1 MTTDKNNYQPESAQ
15 KHKRRT
21 RWAVGCGVSALAI
34 LCIVTFL
41 TVGGFAGLLALFGGD
56 PQGLSL
62 QVNTPASRI
71 NIGETF
77 TISLD
82 LTNEGNQNI
91 SIKEIQLPNDLLEVA
106 LVTDVE
112 PSSQQGLDYGDQTAF
127 EFDLTIAPTGQE
139 TVVFTFE
146 ALAAGDISG
155 DLEVSVGTKS
165 KDTPIRVVISS
176 EVASNGENE
185 DEILGEIIPFRS
197 VVQIIAIVE
206 IDGERVE
213 GWSGSGTIIS
223 EDGLILTNAHVVLSE
238 RYYQV
243 VDLVVSITTAE
254 DRPPQPMFYADVLQ
268 ADASLDLAVI
278 QVRSDLQGGAP
289 NFSDLDIEP
298 VPLGS
303 SDSLQLGDEIIII
316 GYPGIGGETI
326 TLSRGEVSGF
336 TSEDPYGNRAFI
348 KTSAVIAGGNSGGL
362 AATPQGEII
371 GVPTQVGSGD
381 IEDMVVDCRPLA
393 DTNRDGYIDDKD
405 TCVPTGGFI
414 NALRPITLALPMI
427 EAARAGD
434 VAIEEGINGQ
444 NQEEYSPQGTVILS
458 DDFNDNAND
467 WYIGES
473 SDGRADITGGKL
485 IIDVFTES
493 YVVWSDLP
501 DTYNSALMVTNAQ
514 VLNPV
519 GDGDFGFVC
528 GMEDSENFTALE
540 VSEDGYFSIWKYE
553 NDQFVSLVDWTY
565 SKAIPQGGTY
575 TLAAYCGP
583 DKLYLAVNDT
593 LLAETVDPNYTPG
606 RVGLIAGC
614 YQNPNIRLGY
624 EDFTIHQP

>member
-1 MTTDKNNYQPESAQ
+1 MTFDTNNDQSDQTE
-15 KHKRRT
+15 KKKRTT
-21 RWAVGCGVSALAI
+21 RWAVGCGVVAIAIVCLVVFLAL
-34 LCIVTFL
+34 
-41 TVGGFAGLLALFGGD
+41 GGFAGLIAFFGGD
-56 PQGLSL
+56 PEGLTL
-62 QVNTPASRI
+62 EVNTPTSRI
-71 NIGETF
+71 NVGETF

-82 LTNEGNQNI
+82 LSNEGEQNI
-91 SIKEIQLPNDLLEVA
+91 TIKEIQLPNELLEIA
-106 LVTDVE
+106 LVTNVE
-112 PSSQQGLDYGDQTAF
+112 PASEQGLDYGDQTAF
-127 EFDLTIAPTGQE
+127 EFDLTIAPTGHE
-139 TVVFTFE
+139 TVVFTFQ

-165 KDTPIRVVISS
+165 KRTAIRVVISAKA
-176 EVASNGENE
+176 ASDEENG
-185 DEILGEIIPFRS
+185 DAILGDIIPYRS

-206 IDGERVE
+206 IEGERIQ

-223 EDGLILTNAHVVLSE
+223 KDGLILTNAHVVLSQ
-238 RYYQV
+238 RYYEV

-254 DRPPQPMFYADVLQ
+254 DRPPDPMFYADVLQ
-268 ADASLDLAVI
+268 ADANLDLAVI
-278 QVRSDLQGGAP
+278 KVRSDLQGGPA

-316 GYPGIGGETI
+316 GYPSIGGETI
-326 TLSRGEVSGF
+326 TLTRGEVSGF
-336 TSEDPYGNRAFI
+336 TAEDPYGNRAFI

-362 AATPQGEII
+362 AATAQGEII

-381 IEDMVVDCRPLA
+381 IEDMIVDCRPLA
-393 DTNRDGYIDDKD
+393 DTNRDGYIDDND

-414 NALRPITLALPMI
+414 NALRPITLAMPMI
-427 EAARAGD
+427 EAAKAGN
-434 VAIEEGINGQ
+434 VAIEEGGDDISQDDYN
-444 NQEEYSPQGTVILS
+444 PQGNVVLS
-458 DDFNDNAND
+458 DDFSDNSNG

-485 IIDVFTES
+485 LIDVYNVS

-501 DTYNSALMVTNAQ
+501 ETYNKALMVSNMQ

-519 GDGDFGFVC
+519 GDGDFGFIC
-528 GMEDSENFTALE
+528 GMEDSDNFTALE
-540 VSEDGYFSIWKYE
+540 VSEDGYYAIWKYE

-565 SKAIPQGGTY
+565 SNAIPQGGAF

-593 LLAETVDPNYTPG
+593 LLAETVDPNYKPG

-614 YQNPNIRLGY
+614 YEYPNIRLGF
-624 EDFTIHQP
+624 EDFIIYQP

>member
-1 MTTDKNNYQPESAQ
+1 MNNEQIDQTE
-15 KHKRRT
+15 KKKRRT
-21 RWAVGCGVSALAI
+21 HWAVGCGAGALAI
-34 LCIVTFL
+34 LCL
-41 TVGGFAGLLALFGGD
+41 TVFLALGGFAGLIALFGGE
-56 PQGLSL
+56 PQGLAL
-62 QVNTPASRI
+62 QVNTPASQI

-77 TISLD
+77 TISLY

-91 SIKEIQLPNDLLEVA
+91 TIKEIKLPNDLLEIA
-106 LVTDVE
+106 LVTDIE
-112 PSSQQGLDYGDQTAF
+112 PASEQGLDYGDQTAYK
-127 EFDLTIAPTGQE
+127 FDLTIAPTGQE

-155 DLEVSVGTKS
+155 ELDVSVGTKS
-165 KDTPIRVVISS
+165 KNTPIRVVISS
-176 EVASNGENE
+176 EVAANGESK

-238 RYYQV
+238 RYYEV

-254 DRPPQPMFYADVLQ
+254 DRPPEPMFYADILQ
-268 ADASLDLAVI
+268 ADANLDLAVI
-278 QVRSDLQGGAP
+278 KVRSNLQGGSA
-289 NFSDLDIEP
+289 NFSDLNIKP

-336 TSEDPYGNRAFI
+336 TSENPYGNRAFI

-381 IEDMVVDCRPLA
+381 LEDMVVDCRPLA
-393 DTNRDGYIDDKD
+393 DTNRDGLIDDKD
-405 TCVPTGGFI
+405 NCVPTGGFI
-414 NALRPITLALPMI
+414 NALRPITLAIPMI
-427 EAARAGD
+427 EAAQAGN
-434 VAIEEGINGQ
+434 VAIEEGIDSE
-444 NQEEYSPQGTVILS
+444 NQEEYSPQGNVILS
-458 DDFNDNAND
+458 DDFNNNGND

-501 DTYNSALMVTNAQ
+501 NTYNSALMVTNAQ

-540 VSEDGYFSIWKYE
+540 VSEDGYYAIWKYE
-553 NDQFVSLVDWTY
+553 NDQYISLVDWTY
-565 SKAIPQGGTY
+565 SNAIPQAGAF
-575 TLAAYCGP
+575 TLAAYCGS
-583 DKLYLAVNDT
+583 DNLFLAVNDT
-593 LLAETVDPNYTPG
+593 ILAEIVDPNYKPG
-606 RVGLIAGC
+606 RVGLITGC
-614 YQNPNIRLGY
+614 YQNLNIRLGF
-624 EDFTIHQP
+624 EDFTIYQP